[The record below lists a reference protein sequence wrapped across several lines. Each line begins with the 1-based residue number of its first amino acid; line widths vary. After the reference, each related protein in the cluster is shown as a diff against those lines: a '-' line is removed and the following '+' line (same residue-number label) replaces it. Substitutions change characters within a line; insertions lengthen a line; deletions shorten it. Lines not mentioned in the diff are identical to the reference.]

1 MSQLP
6 PFLTSYDS
14 MITDWWQRS
23 SIGAMKRPAAKTPLA
38 PKASGAKK
46 AAVAKIKKPS
56 ASAKQLPKKKP
67 QAAPK
72 KQTKK
77 EPKDVSKSIS
87 LRILYIA
94 GGELLHLT
102 CPATWTTTDV
112 RAAVNQELS
121 RVQADGRLEKLV
133 HVGGG
138 VIPDGQKLA
147 EAGLQHGAEIYAVL
161 YQPLSSEEEEED
173 ELFDGYSDYELD
185 DDSYDLDH
193 TRPATGEWD
202 ECIHGCGNRGSS
214 YYGGECRS
222 CYDMH

>member
-1 MSQLP
+1 
-6 PFLTSYDS
+6 
-14 MITDWWQRS
+14 
-23 SIGAMKRPAAKTPLA
+23 MKRPAAKTPLA
-38 PKASGAKK
+38 PKAGAKK
-46 AAVAKIKKPS
+46 AAVAIKKPS
-56 ASAKQLPKKKP
+56 ASAKLPKKKP

-72 KQTKK
+72 KHTKK

-94 GGELLHLT
+94 GGELLQLT
-102 CPATWTTTDV
+102 CPATWTTTNV
-112 RAAVNQELS
+112 RAAVNQELL

-138 VIPDGQKLA
+138 VIPDGKKLA

-161 YQPLSSEEEEED
+161 YQPLSSDEEEED

-185 DDSYDLDH
+185 DDLYDLDH

-214 YYGGECRS
+214 YYGGECRN